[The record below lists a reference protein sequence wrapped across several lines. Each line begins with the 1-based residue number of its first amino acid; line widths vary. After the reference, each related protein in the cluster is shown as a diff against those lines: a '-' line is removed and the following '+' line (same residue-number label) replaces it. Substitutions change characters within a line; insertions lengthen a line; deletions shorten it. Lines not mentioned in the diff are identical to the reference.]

1 MKMLLVSNMYPSQD
15 DPIFGSFIENIED
28 GLVSNGVEVDKIV
41 ISGRGKSIFEKI
53 IKYIKFYYK
62 LFMIDLSKY
71 DIVQVS
77 YPTHSFFPF
86 IFKKVDNT
94 KILIRF
100 HGDDLLHE
108 RSLNKVLKYIT
119 NRAIVI
125 SDLIVVPSRYFEK
138 EFQKRYG
145 DEKSIY
151 VYPSGGL
158 DTKKFYPMEQEKE
171 IFTIGYVGRITEQ
184 KGVGVLIEAVS
195 QLNFKYKLYIVG
207 DGPDFNKYKKFS
219 EEKKLN
225 DKVIFTGAVKNN
237 QLVNYY
243 NLFDVFIFP
252 TMRNAES
259 FGNVAIEAMG
269 CKIPLIGSK
278 IAGLNDYLF
287 NGKNGYFFNV
297 GDTDDLKN
305 KIETYYNL
313 SDDKKDRMRESAY
326 DVALGY
332 EKKVLNQKFIATLR
346 TLVE

>member
-1 MKMLLVSNMYPSQD
+1 MYPSQD